1 MRRKRIEDEAMGKKE
16 EEKIEK
22 GDRIVVSSKVS
33 IFHYQGCK
41 GVIVGEWK
49 ERVHLRRFDVKLDD
63 GRKVWFDEDEIE
75 KELTEKQQGI
85 FEKVKA
91 AWEERVGKG
100 NVDEEG
106 LKRIIIVADTDKD
119 SLKRVSLIGSDK
131 VHLVPIEEIIL
142 NGLKGTDIGKYPT
155 ETTLDNEEGVK

>member
-1 MRRKRIEDEAMGKKE
+1 ME
-16 EEKIEK
+16 E
-22 GDRIVVSSKVS
+22 GDRIVVSSKVT

-41 GVIVGEWK
+41 GVIVNERK
-49 ERVHLRRFDVKLDD
+49 ERPRGLRRFDVKLDD
-63 GRKVWFDEDEIE
+63 GRGVWFDEDEIE

-85 FEKVKA
+85 FEKVKS

-106 LKRIIIVADTDKD
+106 LRRIIIVADTDKD
-119 SLKRVSLIGSDK
+119 GLKRISLIGSDK

-142 NGLKGTDIGKYPT
+142 NGLKGTDIDKYPV
-155 ETTLDNEEGVK
+155 DDRSVKGVEMVK